1 MIGNLKKN
9 KNWPHLQWKNL
20 EAGKNP
26 RSYKKGPIINKSEQ
40 KPEEIKYQPTV
51 QQTVLSKP
59 KIIWIKALM
68 DAKIGKSKQ
77 KRVRLKNE
85 LPKNTEESNT
95 LKNLNKKPKL
105 YL

>member
-1 MIGNLKKN
+1 
-9 KNWPHLQWKNL
+9 
-20 EAGKNP
+20 
-26 RSYKKGPIINKSEQ
+26 
-40 KPEEIKYQPTV
+40 
-51 QQTVLSKP
+51 
-59 KIIWIKALM
+59 M

-95 LKNLNKKPKL
+95 LKNLNQKPNL